1 MKLKDAAILF
11 ATAVGFCLLI
21 GLTSII
27 PGQSARGSAYSV
39 GDSAYSG
46 RWGFLVDYSTY
57 TGIWESRLDYQA
69 RILTV
74 RGVAA
79 SPCTSGAVYLGDSRY
94 RVPVGVWEFNCEEG
108 SAE

>member
-11 ATAVGFCLLI
+11 ASVIGFCLLI
-21 GLTSII
+21 GLTSLI

-46 RWGFLVDYSTY
+46 RWANLD
-57 TGIWESRLDYQA
+57 DYQA

-79 SPCTSGAVYLGDSRY
+79 SPCTSGAIYLGDSRY
-94 RVPVGVWEFNCEEG
+94 RVPVGVWEFSCEEG
-108 SAE
+108 NAE